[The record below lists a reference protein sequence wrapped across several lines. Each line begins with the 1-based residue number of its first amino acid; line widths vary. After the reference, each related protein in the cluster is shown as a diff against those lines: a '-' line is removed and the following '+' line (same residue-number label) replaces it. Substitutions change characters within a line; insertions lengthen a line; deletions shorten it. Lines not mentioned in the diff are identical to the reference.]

1 MLVAALLSA
10 LLANDITTRNI
21 PSLIMETMAHQG
33 ITITNLFAL
42 TGISTIMSNL
52 VSNVPAAMFLVR
64 FLDPGG
70 RSSGMSWPWQAPL
83 PET

>member
-1 MLVAALLSA
+1 MVISKPDASVTAVNNRTDTDERSA
-10 LLANDITTRNI
+10 GTFDEFN
-21 PSLIMETMAHQG
+21 
-33 ITITNLFAL
+33 NLCNR